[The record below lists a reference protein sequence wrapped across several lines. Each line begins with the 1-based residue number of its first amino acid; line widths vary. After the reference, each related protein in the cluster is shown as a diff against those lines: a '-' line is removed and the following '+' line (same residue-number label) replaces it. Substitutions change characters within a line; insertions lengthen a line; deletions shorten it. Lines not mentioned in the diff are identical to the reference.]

1 MARPDI
7 AALSGNWKGL
17 LVSPSK
23 TIAGELSPILSLHL
37 PNTPIFEMQ
46 SYPSRLSLAEL
57 GGSTGPNLCFL
68 DLTSDPDRAISL
80 IGELLVVQPAMKIV
94 VLLSSKNPD
103 TILRAMRQGAV
114 EFLVRPFDPEQFDS
128 AFERIAAMHR
138 NDGGGGVAGKVI
150 SVIPAKGAC
159 GATTLATNLAQHYKR
174 VGFKKILLG
183 DMDPLTG
190 TLSFLMKL
198 RSNYSFVDALSRS
211 NSLDA
216 DIWRGIVTQQGT
228 LDILLAPETV
238 NEGLHELR
246 DASSIADF
254 ARSFYEIV
262 VFDAGTVYGEWN
274 LTLARRSDDVLLVT
288 TNELP
293 ALQSAQRA
301 MDYLEANQ
309 VQRSRIR
316 LVVNRYDKEYGLGRE
331 VIETALH
338 CDVFHLLPADYDG
351 IQRALIEGKP
361 VAANSNFGKSLAQL
375 GERLAGRPAGVA
387 PAEKKTS
394 ALSGLFSLFSRSSSG
409 KG

>member
-1 MARPDI
+1 MARADI

-17 LVSPSK
+17 MISPSK
-23 TIAGELSPILSLHL
+23 TIAGELSPILSMHL

-46 SYPSRLSLAEL
+46 SYPTRLSLSEL
-57 GGSTGPNLCFL
+57 GGSHGPNLCFL
-68 DLTSDPDRAISL
+68 DLTSDPDRAIAL
-80 IGELLVVQPAMKIV
+80 IGELLVVQPLMKIV

-103 TILRAMRQGAV
+103 TIVRAMRQGAV
-114 EFLVRPFDPEQFDS
+114 EFLVRPFDPEQFDH
-128 AFERIAAMHR
+128 AFARIATMHR
-138 NDGGGGVAGKVI
+138 QDGGATMTGKVMT
-150 SVIPAKGAC
+150 VIPAKGAC
-159 GATTLATNLAQHYKR
+159 GATTLATNLAQHFKR
-174 VGFKKILLG
+174 AGFKKIMVG

-211 NSLDA
+211 SSMDA
-216 DIWRGIVTQQGT
+216 DIWKGIVTQQGT

-246 DASSIADF
+246 DASSIAEF
-254 ARSFYEIV
+254 ARSFYEVV
-262 VFDAGTVYGEWN
+262 VFDTGTVFGDWN

-293 ALQSAQRA
+293 ALQAAQRA

-316 LVVNRYDKEYGLGRE
+316 LIVNRYDKEYGLSRE

-338 CDVFHLLPADYDG
+338 CDVFHLIPADYDG
-351 IQRALIEGKP
+351 VQRALIEGKP
-361 VAANSNFGKSLAQL
+361 VPPNTSFGKSLAQL
-375 GERLAGRPAGVA
+375 GERLAGRPAGG
-387 PAEKKTS
+387 PATEKKTS
-394 ALSGLFSLFSRSSSG
+394 ALSGLLSLFTRSSPS
-409 KG
+409 K